1 MSCSVVYKDG
11 QLTYNCVSKHYFKA
25 PGTTKWHEIG
35 RTETIWDNLNP
46 DWEKKFQMEYHFEV
60 HQMLRFTIYDIDS
73 ESRNLANHDFLG
85 QMTCSLGEIVTNQA
99 RVGLRLDNQTIR
111 EGVGLCL
118 IHMCI

>member
-1 MSCSVVYKDG
+1 MSLLTKIDQSRLSVFHVIFLVVKILRHKLCHIIF
-11 QLTYNCVSKHYFKA
+11 QA

-99 RVGLRLDNQTIR
+99 
-111 EGVGLCL
+111 GVG
-118 IHMCI
+118 

>member
-1 MSCSVVYKDG
+1 MG
-11 QLTYNCVSKHYFKA
+11 KHYFKA

-99 RVGLRLDNQTIR
+99 RVGLRLDNQIITLS
-111 EGVGLCL
+111 VGWCFYAG
-118 IHMCI
+118 